1 MGWLGYA
8 ALSAVLAGLVAIFG
22 KMGVRGID
30 NTVATTVRAAIMFVF
45 LLSVAVARGSLGTVR
60 DIDRRALLFIALSGL
75 AGAGSWLCYF
85 RALQLGDALRVAPID
100 RLSGAVTLVL
110 AVLLLHERA
119 PLGAWLGTALMVA
132 GALIVARS

>member
-132 GALIVARS
+132 GAVIIARR

>member
-85 RALQLGDALRVAPID
+85 RALQLGDVLRVAPID

>member
-45 LLSVAVARGSLGTVR
+45 LLSAAVARGSLGTVR
-60 DIDRRALLFIALSGL
+60 GIDRRALLFIALSGL

-132 GALIVARS
+132 GAVIIARS

>member
-30 NTVATTVRAAIMFVF
+30 NTAATTVRAAIMFVF

-132 GALIVARS
+132 GAVIVARS

>member
-30 NTVATTVRAAIMFVF
+30 NTAATTVRAAIMFVF

-132 GALIVARS
+132 GAVIIARS

>member
-45 LLSVAVARGSLGTVR
+45 LLSVALARGSLGTVR

-132 GALIVARS
+132 GAVIVARS

>member
-60 DIDRRALLFIALSGL
+60 DIDRRALLFIARSGL

>member
-132 GALIVARS
+132 GAVIIARS